1 MSEALESNSSTRNK
15 NAAIFQGVEQG
26 PSTPV
31 FKSYWEDTFGDFKSL
46 DWKFPHLFICF
57 IKNHQTWLPTAP
69 LENSCQKPDAGA
81 ILNKAEQ
88 FSECLLNKW

>member
-46 DWKFPHLFICF
+46 D
-57 IKNHQTWLPTAP
+57 
-69 LENSCQKPDAGA
+69 
-81 ILNKAEQ
+81 
-88 FSECLLNKW
+88 